1 MSDGI
6 ETDLTRILQMRDD
19 RVWSIVRQLADT
31 PEGGLRRILRPHAE
45 AGFQAKR
52 DQTEIDRRAKLDDAL
67 ERLTLFEIGREIGIL
82 TEPDGAPVDLTGLE
96 KLFKSK
102 AFLRYANAYL
112 YFGVRLLAGR
122 IAAPEWLG
130 GNRPEAEPGEP
141 DPKNTREFALAVPP
155 TIGATTEAREALK
168 RFLKLKEAEDARA
181 KTKLGRALRFLD
193 DFISE
198 DEPDL
203 LERWL
208 RGLGPGIDNRTAGR
222 FKDIAGGLA
231 AWACAHS
238 EFYLNDL
245 DSGPHAPAAPPADP
259 PAATDGERALKGPG
273 GERRCDHDRPLAG
286 WAVTNPL
293 AARFGLADLYW
304 IARLLRAGV
313 CSDGSVSYSPK
324 SWLEL
329 LALQARLRGD
339 AEGEC
344 ELQKA
349 EEVLRSVFELTCD
362 LVQNACQIAQEKE
375 WKFRDPEQYPDLP
388 VTTAHWRRTF
398 DEELTEIEAQRARR
412 EFREVSGPTGGNAGS
427 RNPPVDC
434 GPSWSQRATTS
445 DQPRN
450 LIGLTFSGGGIRS
463 ATFNLGVL
471 EGLQEFDLLRYV
483 DYLST
488 VSGGG
493 FIGSWLVANV
503 KLTSHWLGRLTG
515 WDDSVAH
522 LRRYSNYLAPSA
534 GFFSADTW
542 TMWGTWL
549 RNAFLIQLTGATWLA
564 ALLLIVLAGQSVFRW
579 MGGLKAVEFGLSMP
593 GFVAAAMALLVFS
606 TLFWSLTHP
615 SRKEGAFPA
624 FWVKGLAVV
633 PSWIGAFL
641 IAALLWGE
649 TPASATTHPA
659 GNPFE
664 YSYILLNAW
673 GNWKVLLA
681 TACIALAAIAAAT
694 MARSR
699 WHALWIGPMSTA
711 PLYLLLCA
719 VLYLFRA
726 WSLDCERSD
735 WYAFVFGPALVLA
748 AFTLC
753 IVLFIG
759 FCGRNSREWIREW
772 WTRFGSWLGIY
783 GVLVLAAG
791 VSAVFGPLAILT
803 LLRSHPH
810 VGAGTVAG
818 WITTVLGG
826 LFAGNS
832 SKTSGNATQS
842 KAPWLEWLGKT
853 AGFLF
858 IVGAVFAVSTVVY
871 ALVVNLA
878 TNYPVSVGGYWCAL
892 QDMNVW
898 LVLAAFGVA
907 AACGLV
913 FSTYF
918 EINIFGL
925 NQFYRNRLVRCYL
938 GAARWSPGLRQP
950 QPFTGFDSRDDM
962 KLSKLVADYRG
973 PFPILNC
980 SLNLGGSSDLAL
992 HTRHSA
998 SFSMTPLRCGADRP
1012 KVGYAP
1018 TKKDD
1023 REFAGG
1029 VMLGQAVAISGAA
1042 ASPNMG
1048 YNTSPLVAFLLT
1060 MFNVRLGWWF
1070 PNPGKPQWD
1079 KGGLSFSLYY
1089 LIKELFG
1096 LADETDRFV
1105 NVSDGGHFENLGVYE
1120 LVRRRCKV
1128 IVASDAECDDALT
1141 FGSLGNLVRICETDF
1156 GAKIDIDVSAIRKQK
1171 EGHSLAHCTVGKIT
1185 YSNGSLGYLIY
1196 LKASVTGD
1204 EDVGVAQYRSQH
1216 PSFPHET
1223 TADQFFTESQ
1233 FESYRRLG
1241 QHVVRH
1247 ALRGIQPS
1255 SHPVS
1260 IAEKLYDVWAPAGLS
1275 CDTFIKHAKALDGI
1289 WERFRQSPSLNRLMS
1304 ELMGGPATANSATP
1318 IETCACLELIQL
1330 MENVFLDLRLDD
1342 YWEHPDNR
1350 GWGMLF
1356 MAWARS
1362 GIFRAVWKQTRSSFG
1377 IRFEYFC
1384 AERLGLE
1391 RSDRVVRV

>member
-1 MSDGI
+1 
-6 ETDLTRILQMRDD
+6 MRDETG
-19 RVWSIVRQLADT
+19 WSIVRQLADT
-31 PEGGLRRILRPHAE
+31 PEGGLRRILRPHGE
-45 AGFQAKR
+45 AGFQATR
-52 DQTEIDRRAKLDDAL
+52 DQTEIETRAKLDDAL

-82 TEPDGAPVDLTGLE
+82 TEPDGAPVELAGLQ
-96 KLFKSK
+96 KLFASK

-130 GNRPEAEPGEP
+130 GDRPEPEPGEP

-155 TIGATTEAREALK
+155 AIGGTPDAREALK
-168 RFLKLKEAEDARA
+168 RFLKLRE
-181 KTKLGRALRFLD
+181 TKDPDTERRLRRALKFLD
-193 DFISE
+193 DFVSE
-198 DEPDL
+198 DEPALFD
-203 LERWL
+203 RWL
-208 RGLGPGIDNRTAGR
+208 RGLGPDIGKPKADR
-222 FKDIAGGLA
+222 FKDIADGLA
-231 AWACAHS
+231 AWARAHS
-238 EFYLNDL
+238 EFYLQGL
-245 DSGPHAPAAPPADP
+245 DSSGQPAGSPPTHTR
-259 PAATDGERALKGPG
+259 PAT
-273 GERRCDHDRPLAG
+273 G

-304 IARLLRAGV
+304 IARLLRADV
-313 CSDGSVSYSPK
+313 CSDGSVSYGQR
-324 SWLEL
+324 SWLGL
-329 LALQARLRGD
+329 LALQASLRGD
-339 AEGEC
+339 EKTEK
-344 ELQKA
+344 ELRKD

-362 LVQNACQIAQEKE
+362 LVQNACQISQEKE
-375 WKFRDPEQYPDLP
+375 RKFRDPEQYPDLP

-412 EFREVSGPTGGNAGS
+412 EFREVSGPCSGNAGS
-427 RNPPVDC
+427 GNPPADC
-434 GPSWSQRATTS
+434 GPGWSQRATTS

-522 LRRYSNYLAPSA
+522 LRRYSDYLAPNA
-534 GFFSADTW
+534 GLFSADTW
-542 TMWGTWL
+542 TMWGTWV
-549 RNAFLIQLTGATWLA
+549 RNAFLIQLTGAAWLA
-564 ALLLIVLAGQSVFRW
+564 ALLLIVLAGQTVFRW

-593 GFVAAAMALLVFS
+593 GFVAAAMAVLVLS
-606 TLFWSLTHP
+606 TLLWNLTHP

-649 TPASATTHPA
+649 ATGRFAATHSYEH
-659 GNPFE
+659 PFA
-664 YSYILLNAW
+664 YSGILLGAW
-673 GNWKVLLA
+673 QNWIVLLA
-681 TACIALAAIAAAT
+681 AVCVALAAIAAAT

-699 WHALWIGPMSTA
+699 WHALWIGPVSTA
-711 PLYLLLCA
+711 PLYMLLCA
-719 VLYLFRA
+719 ILYLFRG
-726 WSLDCERSD
+726 WSLHPVQYD

-753 IVLFIG
+753 IMLFIG
-759 FCGRNSREWIREW
+759 FCGRNSRAWIREW
-772 WTRFGSWLGIY
+772 WTRFGSWLFIY

-791 VSAVFGPLAILT
+791 VSAVFGPFWILS
-803 LLRSHPH
+803 LLIH
-810 VGAGTVAG
+810 VKISAGTVAG
-818 WITTVLGG
+818 WITTVVGG
-826 LFAGNS
+826 VLAGNS
-832 SKTSGNATQS
+832 SKTNGDAAQS
-842 KAPWLEWLGKT
+842 KSPWLEWIGKA

-858 IVGAVFAVSTVVY
+858 IAGAIFAVSTALY
-871 ALVVNLA
+871 ALMVNIA
-878 TNYPVSVGGYWCAL
+878 TNYPVSVGDYWCAL

-907 AACGLV
+907 AACGLL

-918 EINIFGL
+918 EINIFGM

-938 GAARWSPGLRQP
+938 GAARWSPGLRKP
-950 QPFTGFDSRDDM
+950 QPFTGFDGQDDM

-1018 TKKDD
+1018 TREKD

-1079 KGGLSFSLYY
+1079 RGGLSFSLYY

-1255 SHPVS
+1255 SHPVTV
-1260 IAEKLYDVWAPAGLS
+1260 AEKLYDVWAPAGLS
-1275 CDTFIKHAKALDGI
+1275 GDTFIKHARALDGI
-1289 WERFRQSPSLNRLMS
+1289 WERFRQSPNLNRLMS
-1304 ELMGGPATANSATP
+1304 ELMGGPTTAASATRE
-1318 IETCACLELIQL
+1318 ETCACLELIQL

-1391 RSDRVVRV
+1391 LGNPVARVGG